1 MSTGN
6 PPKGSA
12 DWLAEQDGADN
23 TTPPAKG
30 TQAWTEQP
38 PQPEPAPKGTEAWTE
53 QHSGENAPAP
63 TESKPTPQTDVA
75 PPADK
80 GIGVSPQ
87 NNADAVMGYDQQIA
101 ALQEAA
107 NKTKPETE
115 EERKK
120 RERREKSKKIIAAV
134 GDGLMALSNLYFT
147 TRGAPNMYD
156 HKTMS
161 QQTPLQAQL
170 DKLKAERE
178 ANADKYLQYSLKIG
192 DLQNDRA
199 KTLREMEAE
208 QERRKLAREKAQRE
222 QEAHGWLAALQPDKQ
237 REQAGKA
244 TKAEQEAVTA
254 KAEADNAPDLYKAK
268 VDTEKARGEAQR
280 ASATASRASARD
292 HDASAEEHRTNARG
306 RFQWW
311 DEDGNVH
318 YAKTQEE
325 AITKARQHGT
335 LDSEEVT
342 NTTSTESD
350 ATNRGKPVYV
360 KDKDGKPVVQTDK
373 NGKPVVGKDGK
384 PVYVKEKKTSSTTTS
399 KRVFYPG
406 IRKKPAAN
414 KPAPT
419 PTPKPAAKPQP
430 KANGGKWASGLTL

>member
-12 DWLAEQDGADN
+12 DWLAEQDGAD

-80 GIGVSPQ
+80 GLGVSPQ

-120 RERREKSKKIIAAV
+120 RERRETSKKIIAAV

-222 QEAHGWLAALQPDKQ
+222 QEEHGWLAALQPDKQ

-244 TKAEQEAVTA
+244 SKAEQEAVTA

-292 HDASAEEHRTNARG
+292 HDASARAHDRSNNNEFSA
-306 RFQWW
+306 W
-311 DEDGNVH
+311 DENGREH
-318 YAKTQEE
+318 KFHSAAAAEAFAK
-325 AITKARQHGT
+325 QHGT
-335 LDSEEVT
+335 FEETDVT
-342 NTTSTESD
+342 S
-350 ATNRGKPVYV
+350 
-360 KDKDGKPVVQTDK
+360 
-373 NGKPVVGKDGK
+373 
-384 PVYVKEKKTSSTTTS
+384 SSTTDSETNGKS
-399 KRVFYPG
+399 TTTYKKKSGYAKRVVPD
-406 IRKKPAAN
+406 N
-414 KPAPT
+414 T
-419 PTPKPAAKPQP
+419 PPSRRGGNDNTPP
-430 KANGGKWASGLTL
+430 SRRR

>member
-12 DWLAEQDGADN
+12 DWLAEQNGED

-30 TQAWTEQP
+30 TREWAEQP
-38 PQPEPAPKGTEAWTE
+38 PQPEPAPKGTQAWTE
-53 QHSGENAPAP
+53 QNSGGNAPAP

-80 GIGVSPQ
+80 GLGVSPQ

-208 QERRKLAREKAQRE
+208 QERRKQAREKAQRE

-292 HDASAEEHRTNARG
+292 HDASARAHDRSNNNEFSA
-306 RFQWW
+306 W
-311 DEDGNVH
+311 DENGREH
-318 YAKTQEE
+318 KFHSAAAAEAFAK
-325 AITKARQHGT
+325 QHGT
-335 LDSEEVT
+335 FEETDVT
-342 NTTSTESD
+342 S
-350 ATNRGKPVYV
+350 
-360 KDKDGKPVVQTDK
+360 
-373 NGKPVVGKDGK
+373 
-384 PVYVKEKKTSSTTTS
+384 SSTTDSETNGKS
-399 KRVFYPG
+399 TTTYKKKSGYAKRVVPD
-406 IRKKPAAN
+406 N
-414 KPAPT
+414 T
-419 PTPKPAAKPQP
+419 PPSRRGGNDNTPP
-430 KANGGKWASGLTL
+430 SRRR

>member
-12 DWLAEQDGADN
+12 DWLAEQDGAD

-30 TQAWTEQP
+30 TQAWAEQP

-80 GIGVSPQ
+80 GLGVSLQ

-292 HDASAEEHRTNARG
+292 HDASARAHDRSNNNEFSA
-306 RFQWW
+306 W
-311 DEDGNVH
+311 DENGREH
-318 YAKTQEE
+318 KFHSAAAAEAFAK
-325 AITKARQHGT
+325 QHGT
-335 LDSEEVT
+335 FEETDVT
-342 NTTSTESD
+342 S
-350 ATNRGKPVYV
+350 
-360 KDKDGKPVVQTDK
+360 
-373 NGKPVVGKDGK
+373 
-384 PVYVKEKKTSSTTTS
+384 SSTTDSETNGKS
-399 KRVFYPG
+399 TTTYKKKSGYAKRVVPD
-406 IRKKPAAN
+406 N
-414 KPAPT
+414 T
-419 PTPKPAAKPQP
+419 PPSRRGGNDNTPP
-430 KANGGKWASGLTL
+430 SRRR

>member
-6 PPKGSA
+6 PQIGSA
-12 DWLAEQDGADN
+12 DWLDEQSGED

-30 TQAWTEQP
+30 TQAMAEQP
-38 PQPEPAPKGTEAWTE
+38 PQPEPAQKGTLEWTE
-53 QHSGENAPAP
+53 QNSGENAPI
-63 TESKPTPQTDVA
+63 TESKPTPQSDVA
-75 PPADK
+75 PAADK
-80 GIGVSPQ
+80 QVGVSPQ
-87 NNADAVMGYDQQIA
+87 NNTDAVMGYDQQIA
-101 ALQEAA
+101 TLQEAA
-107 NKTKPETE
+107 NKSKPETE

-120 RERREKSKKIIAAV
+120 RERKERSKKIIAAV

-208 QERRKLAREKAQRE
+208 QERLKLAREKGQRE
-222 QEAHGWLAALQPDKQ
+222 QEEHGWLAALQPDKL

-244 TKAEQEAVTA
+244 TKAEQEATTA

-280 ASATASRASARD
+280 ASATASRASATD
-292 HDASAEEHRTNARG
+292 HYASARAHDRSNNNEFSA
-306 RFQWW
+306 W
-311 DEDGNVH
+311 DENGREH
-318 YAKTQEE
+318 KFRTAAAATAFAK
-325 AITKARQHGT
+325 QHGT
-335 LDSEEVT
+335 FEETDVT
-342 NTTSTESD
+342 S
-350 ATNRGKPVYV
+350 
-360 KDKDGKPVVQTDK
+360 
-373 NGKPVVGKDGK
+373 
-384 PVYVKEKKTSSTTTS
+384 TSSTDSETNGKSPTTTTKKGGYP
-399 KRVFYPG
+399 KRVVRQPAS
-406 IRKKPAAN
+406 RPATKPSGG
-414 KPAPT
+414 KS
-419 PTPKPAAKPQP
+419 
-430 KANGGKWASGLTL
+430 GGKWASGLKL

>member
-80 GIGVSPQ
+80 GLGVSPQ

-178 ANADKYLQYSLKIG
+178 ANADKYLQYSIKIG

-222 QEAHGWLAALQPDKQ
+222 QEEHGWLAALQPGKL

-244 TKAEQEAVTA
+244 TKAEQEGITA

-280 ASATASRASARD
+280 ASAASSRAAATDHYASARA
-292 HDASAEEHRTNARG
+292 HDRSNNDEFSA
-306 RFQWW
+306 W
-311 DEDGNVH
+311 DENGREH
-318 YAKTQEE
+318 KFRTAAAAEAFAK
-325 AITKARQHGT
+325 QHGT
-335 LDSEEVT
+335 FEETDVTSTSTTDSET
-342 NTTSTESD
+342 
-350 ATNRGKPVYV
+350 
-360 KDKDGKPVVQTDK
+360 
-373 NGKPVVGKDGK
+373 NGK
-384 PVYVKEKKTSSTTTS
+384 STTTYKKKS
-399 KRVFYPG
+399 GYAKRVVPD
-406 IRKKPAAN
+406 N
-414 KPAPT
+414 T
-419 PTPKPAAKPQP
+419 PPSRRRGGNNDNTPP
-430 KANGGKWASGLTL
+430 SRRR

>member
-12 DWLAEQDGADN
+12 DWLAEQDGAD

-30 TQAWTEQP
+30 TQAW
-38 PQPEPAPKGTEAWTE
+38 AE

-80 GIGVSPQ
+80 GLGVSPQ

-208 QERRKLAREKAQRE
+208 QEKRKLAREKAQRE
-222 QEAHGWLAALQPDKQ
+222 QEEHGWLAALQPDKL

-244 TKAEQEAVTA
+244 TKAEQEGITA

-280 ASATASRASARD
+280 ASAASSRAAATDHYASARA
-292 HDASAEEHRTNARG
+292 HDRSNNDEFSA
-306 RFQWW
+306 W
-311 DEDGNVH
+311 DENGREH
-318 YAKTQEE
+318 KFRTAAAAEAFAK
-325 AITKARQHGT
+325 QHGT
-335 LDSEEVT
+335 FEETDVTSTSTTDSET
-342 NTTSTESD
+342 
-350 ATNRGKPVYV
+350 
-360 KDKDGKPVVQTDK
+360 
-373 NGKPVVGKDGK
+373 NGK
-384 PVYVKEKKTSSTTTS
+384 STTTYKKKS
-399 KRVFYPG
+399 GYAKRVV
-406 IRKKPAAN
+406 RQPAT
-414 KPAPT
+414 KPAPR
-419 PTPKPAAKPQP
+419 PQQGSSSYKNT
-430 KANGGKWASGLTL
+430 KALGL

>member
-12 DWLAEQDGADN
+12 DWLAEQDGAD

-80 GIGVSPQ
+80 GLGVSPQ

-192 DLQNDRA
+192 DAQNERA
-199 KTLREMEAE
+199 KTLREMEAQ
-208 QERRKLAREKAQRE
+208 QERAKLAREKAQRE
-222 QEAHGWLAALQPDKQ
+222 QEEHGWLAALQPDKQ

-280 ASATASRASARD
+280 ASAASSRAAATDHYASARA
-292 HDASAEEHRTNARG
+292 HDRSNNDEFSA
-306 RFQWW
+306 W
-311 DEDGNVH
+311 DENGREH
-318 YAKTQEE
+318 KFRTAAAAEAFAK
-325 AITKARQHGT
+325 QHGT
-335 LDSEEVT
+335 FEETDVTSTSTTDSET
-342 NTTSTESD
+342 
-350 ATNRGKPVYV
+350 
-360 KDKDGKPVVQTDK
+360 
-373 NGKPVVGKDGK
+373 NGK
-384 PVYVKEKKTSSTTTS
+384 STTTYKKKS
-399 KRVFYPG
+399 GYAKRVVPD
-406 IRKKPAAN
+406 N
-414 KPAPT
+414 T
-419 PTPKPAAKPQP
+419 PPSRRRGGNNDNTPP
-430 KANGGKWASGLTL
+430 SRRR